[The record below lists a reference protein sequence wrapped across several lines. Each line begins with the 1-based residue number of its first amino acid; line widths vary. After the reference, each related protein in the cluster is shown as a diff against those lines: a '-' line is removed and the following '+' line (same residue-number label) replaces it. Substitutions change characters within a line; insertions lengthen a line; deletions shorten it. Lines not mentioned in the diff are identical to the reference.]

1 MTVEPRAARAL
12 PSLLIGL
19 AIGLALGAGALYAH
33 VSGRLT
39 PIYHALGLHFMHSTS
54 EEQQQ
59 NAGQA
64 MPGHAGHG
72 GMHMPPAQGTGEP
85 SQIPGYATVTLA
97 PERQQLIGVRKGK
110 VVRDRLLMSIRAVG
124 IIEPD
129 QTRLS
134 RPQVRI
140 SGWVT
145 AVHANFVGQDVK
157 KGDPLLEV
165 YSPDLLA
172 TQEEYLIAMEGG
184 QKPLADSARRRLE
197 LWGVPADEI
206 KELVKTKKPRDTLVL
221 RADIDGRVLERN
233 VYKGMRV
240 EPTTELYRIA
250 DLSVVLLQAK
260 VYQYEV
266 PHIELGQPVRVTLL
280 SQPETEFQGKVSFV
294 EPVLKET
301 TRTVNVRV
309 ELDNPKDLFKPG
321 MYANLLIEHDMGEG
335 VLIPESGM
343 LQTGDRALAFR
354 ILPDNRF
361 EPVEVKLGSRFGE
374 RWQVLSGLSEGDK
387 IVASAVFLID
397 AESRLKSA
405 ASAFGGHQH
414 GASAGPAAKSTGS
427 PEMKS
432 GEKQKGAGHEHHGHE
447 SKGATETKKAD
458 ADHEHRHDGKG
469 RP

>member
-1 MTVEPRAARAL
+1 
-12 PSLLIGL
+12 LLIGI
-19 AIGLALGAGALYAH
+19 AVGLALGAGVFYAH
-33 VSGRLT
+33 VSGLLT
-39 PIYHALGLHFMHSTS
+39 PVYHALGLHSMHPTS
-54 EEQQQ
+54 GEVQDGE
-59 NAGQA
+59 GTA

-72 GMHMPPAQGTGEP
+72 GMSMPQAQGTGEP
-85 SQIPGYATVTLA
+85 SQIPGYATVILS
-97 PERQQLIGVRKGK
+97 PERQQLIGVRKGR

-129 QTRLS
+129 QSRLS
-134 RPQVRI
+134 LPQVRV

-145 AVHANFVGQDVK
+145 KVYVNFVGQDVK
-157 KGDPLLEV
+157 RGDPLLEV
-165 YSPDLLA
+165 YSPDLLT
-172 TQEEYLIAMEGG
+172 TQEEYLIAVEGG
-184 QKPLADSARRRLE
+184 QKSLQDSARRRLE
-197 LWGVPADEI
+197 LWGVPSDEI
-206 KELVKTKKPRDTLVL
+206 KELVKTKKPRDKLVL
-221 RADIDGRVLERN
+221 RAPINGRVLERK
-233 VYKGMRV
+233 VYEEMRV
-240 EPTTELYRIA
+240 EPSTELYRIA
-250 DLSVVLLQAK
+250 DLSVVWLQAK

-266 PHIELGQPVRVTLL
+266 PHIELGQPVHITLL
-280 SQPETEFQGKVSFV
+280 SQPDTEFQGKVSFI
-294 EPVLKET
+294 EPVLKEA

-321 MYANLLIEHDMGEG
+321 MYANLEIAHDMGEG
-335 VLIPESGM
+335 LLIPESGL

-374 RWQVLSGLSEGDK
+374 RWQVLAGLSEGDE

-414 GASAGPAAKSTGS
+414 GSGASPAAKSAGS
-427 PEMKS
+427 PGMKE
-432 GEKQKGAGHEHHGHE
+432 GENQNSAAGHEHHGHE
-447 SKGATETKKAD
+447 SKGAPETKKSD